1 MSKNRGGKYMA
12 EEQKKSVNLKLAE
25 LTSMA
30 ARIEEM
36 CGRTH
41 LPEINSIRSVLDSN
55 ALLATVVN
63 P

>member
-1 MSKNRGGKYMA
+1 MA